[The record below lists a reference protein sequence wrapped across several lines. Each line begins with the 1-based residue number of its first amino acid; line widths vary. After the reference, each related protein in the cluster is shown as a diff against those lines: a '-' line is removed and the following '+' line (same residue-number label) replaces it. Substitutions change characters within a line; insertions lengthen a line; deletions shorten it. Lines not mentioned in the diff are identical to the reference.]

1 MPKKPKYIKQ
11 DKRHRKFVED
21 NESEDG
27 WTHTYKH
34 TEVVD
39 MPIATESELIL
50 PEFFARKIIK
60 KGKISYKLVNPMTKT
75 RNLSSRGGEPVI
87 KLTRRPVEHI
97 VLDEENQEIPIDL
110 FPKKD
115 RDMIRNHFDIVH
127 HNKRL
132 PFASDVPESKPFK
145 NKTRGRP
152 THLPKN
158 IAYHKA
164 NPKEDSDSDSDDVVS
179 LRSKIRD
186 IREKIVRLEDEK
198 NSVEEDYRE
207 ALKSDD
213 KKLSKSK
220 KKRYEE
226 LIAEIG
232 RLSVEANILDH
243 RKSFKQGRGL
253 EEGHKAIIKEVRD
266 LKKILVNHIKTAEK
280 VGGNTPVSHQEIT
293 PHSHRKRELAFQHD
307 VISGDGVI
315 SSITNLGKKVYKGA
329 KNTAS
334 KIASTA
340 KDVAT
345 KVITGN
351 TGMPPNVK
359 SMLDKY
365 GDSII
370 TDMTIARNPVG
381 SALISALSVA
391 SMGEFKKNLDNSPY
405 DKLFHLKLIITL
417 QNGIKLALEKVERV
431 SLTKYTKPV
440 KGQEDENVPVDKQIT
455 LGQLYH
461 NAEMAMGDRFYPYSA
476 RDNNCQNFILSVLKA
491 SGIGGE
497 RDYAFIKQD
506 TQSLFGDESFLRK
519 LSNTV
524 TDIGARF
531 NVLLQGG
538 KIKKGRGRKVFPP
551 DHKDKDFISLP
562 NYLQS
567 DALAGNIV
575 LGDNNSGDTPDD
587 GESGTGIEK
596 GAFRKSFYQRQA
608 KYKHIK
614 TLDAYARYIVEHPSD
629 FSMKVRRRAQFL
641 INVH

>member
-1 MPKKPKYIKQ
+1 M
-11 DKRHRKFVED
+11 
-21 NESEDG
+21 
-27 WTHTYKH
+27 
-34 TEVVD
+34 
-39 MPIATESELIL
+39 
-50 PEFFARKIIK
+50 
-60 KGKISYKLVNPMTKT
+60 
-75 RNLSSRGGEPVI
+75 
-87 KLTRRPVEHI
+87 
-97 VLDEENQEIPIDL
+97 
-110 FPKKD
+110 
-115 RDMIRNHFDIVH
+115 
-127 HNKRL
+127 
-132 PFASDVPESKPFK
+132 
-145 NKTRGRP
+145 
-152 THLPKN
+152 
-158 IAYHKA
+158 
-164 NPKEDSDSDSDDVVS
+164 
-179 LRSKIRD
+179 
-186 IREKIVRLEDEK
+186 
-198 NSVEEDYRE
+198 
-207 ALKSDD
+207 
-213 KKLSKSK
+213 
-220 KKRYEE
+220 
-226 LIAEIG
+226 
-232 RLSVEANILDH
+232 
-243 RKSFKQGRGL
+243 
-253 EEGHKAIIKEVRD
+253 EEGHRAIIKEIKD
-266 LKKILVNHIKTAEK
+266 LKELFKKFAKESKKGEK

-293 PHSHRKRELAFQHD
+293 PHSRRKREVAFQHD
-307 VISGDGVI
+307 VISGDGVV

-365 GDSII
+365 GDVII

-440 KGQEDENVPVDKQIT
+440 KGQEDEDVSVDKQIT

-497 RDYAFIKQD
+497 RDFAFIKQD
-506 TQSLFGDESFLRK
+506 TKSLFGDDSFVRK
-519 LSNTV
+519 LSNTI

-538 KIKKGRGRKVFPP
+538 KVDLKNLRQSKKGKGQKVYPP
-551 DHKDKDFISLP
+551 DHQDKDFVSLP
-562 NYLQS
+562 NYLQN
-567 DALAGNIV
+567 DVLAGNVV
-575 LGDNNSGDTPDD
+575 LPDNTPDD
-587 GESGTGIEK
+587 VESGTGIDK

-614 TLDAYARYIVEHPSD
+614 SLDAYARYIVEHPKD

>member
-1 MPKKPKYIKQ
+1 MFKNPLR
-11 DKRHRKFVED
+11 KRLNNKIEEYEAKILRNRSSLEALED
-21 NESEDG
+21 NYGDNSEDLQIF
-27 WTHTYKH
+27 KD
-34 TEVVD
+34 EVRSREEYIDSLKQIVRNID
-39 MPIATESELIL
+39 VSDISNNITALDQLIQDNKLSNDIESHRRI
-50 PEFFARKIIK
+50 
-60 KGKISYKLVNPMTKT
+60 VT
-75 RNLSSRGGEPVI
+75 RNIELARQNIPVSTTAI
-87 KLTRRPVEHI
+87 AATY
-97 VLDEENQEIPIDL
+97 
-110 FPKKD
+110 
-115 RDMIRNHFDIVH
+115 DI
-127 HNKRL
+127 NG
-132 PFASDVPESKPFK
+132 
-145 NKTRGRP
+145 N
-152 THLPKN
+152 
-158 IAYHKA
+158 
-164 NPKEDSDSDSDDVVS
+164 
-179 LRSKIRD
+179 
-186 IREKIVRLEDEK
+186 
-198 NSVEEDYRE
+198 
-207 ALKSDD
+207 
-213 KKLSKSK
+213 
-220 KKRYEE
+220 
-226 LIAEIG
+226 LIG
-232 RLSVEANILDH
+232 KGV
-243 RKSFKQGRGL
+243 GL
-253 EEGHKAIIKEVRD
+253 EEGHKAIIKEIKD
-266 LKKILVNHIKTAEK
+266 LKKILVNHIKT
-280 VGGNTPVSHQEIT
+280 GNTPVSHMVGGMMGGE
-293 PHSHRKRELAFQHD
+293 
-307 VISGDGVI
+307 GVV
-315 SSITNLGKKVYKGA
+315 SSITNLGKKAYRKT
-329 KNTAS
+329 KETAS
-334 KIASTA
+334 SAFEKASKTTNKVASTA

-365 GDSII
+365 GNSII
-370 TDMTIARNPVG
+370 SDMTIARNPVG
-381 SALISALSVA
+381 SALVSALSVA

-440 KGQEDENVPVDKQIT
+440 KGQEDESVSVDKQIT

-461 NAEMAMGDRFYPYSA
+461 NAEMVMGDRFYPYSA

-506 TQSLFGDESFLRK
+506 TKSLFGDDSFVRK

-551 DHKDKDFISLP
+551 DHVDKDFISLP

-575 LGDNNSGDTPDD
+575 LGDNTPDDD
-587 GESGTGIEK
+587 GESGTGAGGAIDK

-614 TLDAYARYIVEHPSD
+614 SLDAYARYIVSHPKD

>member
-1 MPKKPKYIKQ
+1 M
-11 DKRHRKFVED
+11 
-21 NESEDG
+21 
-27 WTHTYKH
+27 
-34 TEVVD
+34 
-39 MPIATESELIL
+39 
-50 PEFFARKIIK
+50 
-60 KGKISYKLVNPMTKT
+60 
-75 RNLSSRGGEPVI
+75 
-87 KLTRRPVEHI
+87 
-97 VLDEENQEIPIDL
+97 
-110 FPKKD
+110 
-115 RDMIRNHFDIVH
+115 
-127 HNKRL
+127 
-132 PFASDVPESKPFK
+132 
-145 NKTRGRP
+145 
-152 THLPKN
+152 
-158 IAYHKA
+158 
-164 NPKEDSDSDSDDVVS
+164 
-179 LRSKIRD
+179 
-186 IREKIVRLEDEK
+186 
-198 NSVEEDYRE
+198 
-207 ALKSDD
+207 
-213 KKLSKSK
+213 
-220 KKRYEE
+220 
-226 LIAEIG
+226 
-232 RLSVEANILDH
+232 
-243 RKSFKQGRGL
+243 
-253 EEGHKAIIKEVRD
+253 EEGHRAIIKEIKD
-266 LKKILVNHIKTAEK
+266 LKELLKKFAKESKKGEK
-280 VGGNTPVSHQEIT
+280 VGGNTPVSHQEIV
-293 PHSHRKRELAFQHD
+293 PHSRRKREVAFQHD
-307 VISGDGVI
+307 VISGDGVV
-315 SSITNLGKKVYKGA
+315 SSITNLGKKAYRKT
-329 KNTAS
+329 KETAS

-405 DKLFHLKLIITL
+405 DKLFHLKLILTL

-506 TQSLFGDESFLRK
+506 TKSLFGDDSFVRK

-538 KIKKGRGRKVFPP
+538 KIKKGRGKKVFPP

-567 DALAGNIV
+567 DALAGNVV
-575 LGDNNSGDTPDD
+575 LGDDTPDD
-587 GESGTGIEK
+587 DVESGTGMDK

-614 TLDAYARYIVEHPSD
+614 SLDAYARYIVSHPKD
-629 FSMKVRRRAQFL
+629 FSMKVRKRAQFL
-641 INVH
+641 INIK